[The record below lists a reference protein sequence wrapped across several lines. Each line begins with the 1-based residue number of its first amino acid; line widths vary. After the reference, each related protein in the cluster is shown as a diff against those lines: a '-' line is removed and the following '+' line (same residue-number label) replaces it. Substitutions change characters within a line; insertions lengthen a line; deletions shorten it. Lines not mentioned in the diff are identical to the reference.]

1 MILTGKLSLSLNLPI
16 LMRKCRSMADQDTDR
31 WVFEV
36 LAPDIRRKL
45 KDIEYDFNW
54 VDLVLARSHIHARCL
69 FSSLSL

>member
-1 MILTGKLSLSLNLPI
+1 MILTGELALSLKLPV

-45 KDIEYDFNW
+45 KDIKDNSEW
-54 VDLVLARSHIHARCL
+54 VDLVLARSRIHAKCL